1 MSVVFSFFFV
11 LRSSLQINDC
21 RPPEPLPRPPAA
33 PLAGSGVRQAPP
45 KPRRSPSMEPQLVF
59 PPRHPSSSS
68 PTDGDAPESPVEAEG
83 AAPQCRFQMESLS
96 RFFYVTSLFIFLPS
110 FPSSCSPG
118 FHTLVSPPSIRFA
131 TIPPH
136 AQLILF
142 FFCARVLPNTRARL
156 SGCPQMLPVYSPS
169 PA

>member
-1 MSVVFSFFFV
+1 MFCTCAH
-11 LRSSLQINDC
+11 RA
-21 RPPEPLPRPPAA
+21 PEPLPRPPAA

-68 PTDGDAPESPVEAEG
+68 PTDGDAPESPVEAED

-96 RFFYVTSLFIFLPS
+96 RFFSNFPLHLPSFLPS
-110 FPSSCSPG
+110 FPCSCSPG
-118 FHTLVSPPSIRFA
+118 FHTLVSLPSIRFA

-136 AQLILF
+136 APTPFLYSFSFFILF
-142 FFCARVLPNTRARL
+142 FFCARVLGSTRARP

>member
-1 MSVVFSFFFV
+1 MFCTCAH
-11 LRSSLQINDC
+11 R
-21 RPPEPLPRPPAA
+21 RPEPLPRPPAA
-33 PLAGSGVRQAPP
+33 PVAGSGVRQAPP
-45 KPRRSPSMEPQLVF
+45 QPLRSPSMEPQLVF

-68 PTDGDAPESPVEAEG
+68 PTDGDAPESPVEAED

-96 RFFYVTSLFIFLPS
+96 RFFSNFPLHLPSFLPS
-110 FPSSCSPG
+110 PAAALLG
-118 FHTLVSPPSIRFA
+118 FTLSQVSLPSIHFA

-136 AQLILF
+136 APTPFFYSFSFFILF
-142 FFCARVLPNTRARL
+142 FFGARVLGSTRARP